1 MHSDHLLAELN
12 PAQVSAATHDDGP
25 LLILAGAG
33 SGKTKTLTHR
43 IAYLIASHHVAPEQI
58 LAVTFT
64 NKAAREMRERLW
76 RLLGNLQPKATA
88 PRAGFSG
95 RSEASEFT
103 SEASGG
109 QSPPRLF
116 MPWMGTFHSICVRLL
131 RIEGENIEIP
141 RNFVIIDEADR
152 LSFIKTAM
160 KELGISE
167 KSYAPRSM
175 AAAISGAKND
185 GMGPQEYAEHA
196 RLPAQQAA
204 AEVYPRYER
213 LRRDAAAL
221 DFDDLLLEAVRLLTT
236 VPEIRDKWRARFHY
250 IMIDEYQDTNTVQYK
265 LIKLLVNEQQNLC
278 VVGDDW
284 QCLPPGTPIRTPD
297 GERAID
303 QMKPGDTVEAAAG
316 YGRTAPFAVSEVKKF
331 AYSGELIKITLASGT
346 QLSCTPNHLL
356 FSRWDRTDSYFVYL
370 MHTRDK
376 GFRIGM
382 AKGTR
387 FDGKKDDIGL
397 RVRANQERADRMWI
411 LKVCPKRA
419 DAQYHEAF
427 FSYSYGIPMMVFHAY
442 ANRKMAMTQTHIDT
456 LYAQIDTEIRGRR
469 LLSELGLAFEYPHF
483 VPGAT
488 TRGARRHMTANVV
501 LFGDKRTTLTSPW
514 SASRLSVNTTD
525 PSDLKGFTAQ
535 GYAVRSGKRGTVRC
549 EIHNLDYGVIE
560 HTLEALRPSLP
571 DNTTIKKYAFLTDV
585 QFAFT
590 PAAHLHPGMLVP
602 VRRDGVVVA
611 EQITSVEKVSYDGP
625 VYDLDIDKVH
635 NYIAADIVV
644 HNSIYS
650 WRGAD
655 FTNILNFE
663 RDFPGATIV
672 KLEQNYRS
680 TQAILDAAHQVI
692 TKNKQRSDKALW
704 TDKSGGQPVQVVH
717 VSSELHEAEAVVT
730 RIRSNVDLKLRA
742 YDDYAVL
749 YRTNAQ
755 SRAIEEAFIRYGIP
769 YRLVGGTRFY
779 DRKEI
784 KDLMAYLRLLYQP
797 SDRASFLRIAN
808 VPTRGLGPTSVEKF
822 LIWRE
827 QTNMTIVDALGAADL
842 CSVVTPRARA
852 ALKELGE
859 LLARIREHMDELELA
874 ELIEKLIERT
884 GYLKY
889 LDDGTPQAEDRQEN
903 VRELVSDARE
913 RVGLDLAN
921 YLEEVALISDLDTA
935 ESKDSAVTLMTL
947 HAAKGLEFPCV
958 FMIGM
963 EESIFPHSRAL
974 YDASEMEEER
984 RLCYVGMTRA
994 REELYLIT
1002 ASSRLIFGQRM
1013 YNVPSR
1019 FLGEIDATDVAPA
1032 IEMQAGF
1039 SAEPQVVLDDDL
1051 DLAIGDKVRHQ
1062 LFGIGTIVGIEG
1074 MTIAIA
1080 FQGKGIKKL
1089 NSAFAPLERI

>member
-1 MHSDHLLAELN
+1 MHIDHLLKELN
-12 PAQVSAATHDDGP
+12 PAQASAVIHDEGP

-43 IAYLIASHHVAPEQI
+43 VAHLIAAKHIAPEQI

-76 RLLGNLQPKATA
+76 HLLGNISQQEA
-88 PRAGFSG
+88 PRS
-95 RSEASEFT
+95 
-103 SEASGG
+103 
-109 QSPPRLF
+109 F
-116 MPWMGTFHSICVRLL
+116 MPWMGTFHSICVRML
-131 RIEGENIEIP
+131 RIEGENIQVP

-152 LSFIKTAM
+152 LAFIKSAM
-160 KELGISE
+160 KDLGISE
-167 KSYAPRSM
+167 KSYAPRSI
-175 AAAISGAKND
+175 ASAISAAKND
-185 GMGPQEYAEHA
+185 GLGPQEYAEHA
-196 RLPAQQAA
+196 KLPAQQAA
-204 AEVYPRYER
+204 ADVYPRYER
-213 LRRDAAAL
+213 LRKDAAAL
-221 DFDDLLLEAVRLLTT
+221 DFDDLLLETVRLFTT
-236 VPEIRDKWRARFHY
+236 VPEIRDKWRNRFQH
-250 IMIDEYQDTNTVQYK
+250 IMIDEYQDTNAVQYK
-265 LIKLLVNEQQNLC
+265 LIKLLVNEMQNLC

-284 QCLPPGTPIRTPD
+284 Q
-297 GERAID
+297 
-303 QMKPGDTVEAAAG
+303 
-316 YGRTAPFAVSEVKKF
+316 
-331 AYSGELIKITLASGT
+331 
-346 QLSCTPNHLL
+346 
-356 FSRWDRTDSYFVYL
+356 
-370 MHTRDK
+370 
-376 GFRIGM
+376 
-382 AKGTR
+382 
-387 FDGKKDDIGL
+387 
-397 RVRANQERADRMWI
+397 
-411 LKVCPKRA
+411 
-419 DAQYHEAF
+419 
-427 FSYSYGIPMMVFHAY
+427 
-442 ANRKMAMTQTHIDT
+442 
-456 LYAQIDTEIRGRR
+456 
-469 LLSELGLAFEYPHF
+469 
-483 VPGAT
+483 
-488 TRGARRHMTANVV
+488 
-501 LFGDKRTTLTSPW
+501 
-514 SASRLSVNTTD
+514 
-525 PSDLKGFTAQ
+525 
-535 GYAVRSGKRGTVRC
+535 
-549 EIHNLDYGVIE
+549 
-560 HTLEALRPSLP
+560 
-571 DNTTIKKYAFLTDV
+571 
-585 QFAFT
+585 
-590 PAAHLHPGMLVP
+590 
-602 VRRDGVVVA
+602 
-611 EQITSVEKVSYDGP
+611 
-625 VYDLDIDKVH
+625 
-635 NYIAADIVV
+635 
-644 HNSIYS
+644 SIYS

-730 RIRSNVDLKLRA
+730 RIRSNVDLRVRK

-784 KDLMAYLRLLYQP
+784 KDLIAYLRLLYQP

-822 LIWRE
+822 LDWRG
-827 QTNMTIVDALGAADL
+827 QTSMTIIDALEGADL
-842 CSVVTPRARA
+842 CTVVTPRART

-859 LLARIREHMDELELA
+859 MLARLSEHTGEVELA

-913 RVGLDLAN
+913 RVGLDLGS

-935 ESKDSAVTLMTL
+935 DSRDSAVTLMTL

-994 REELYLIT
+994 REELYLLT

-1013 YNVPSR
+1013 YNTPSR
-1019 FLGEIDATDVAPA
+1019 FLSEIDATDVAPA
-1032 IEMQAGF
+1032 TEYQSSF
-1039 SAEPQVVLDDDL
+1039 PDEPQYIPDDDMGL
-1051 DLAIGDKVRHQ
+1051 EIGDKVRHQ
-1062 LFGIGTIVGIEG
+1062 LFGTGTVVGIDG

-1080 FQGKGIKKL
+1080 FQGKGVKKL
-1089 NSAFAPLERI
+1089 NSAFAPLERL

>member
-1 MHSDHLLAELN
+1 MQSDHLLRELN
-12 PAQVSAATHDDGP
+12 PAQVSAATHDEGP

-43 IAYLIASHHVAPEQI
+43 IAHLIASQHIAPEQI

-76 RLLGNLQPKATA
+76 HLLQNPDIPKRTATDAKHQLQGEE
-88 PRAGFSG
+88 RVL
-95 RSEASEFT
+95 EFT
-103 SEASGG
+103 SKTQAEG
-109 QSPPRLF
+109 QTPPRLF
-116 MPWMGTFHSICVRLL
+116 MPWMGTFHSVCVRLL
-131 RIEGENIEIP
+131 RIEGENIQVP

-152 LSFIKTAM
+152 LAFIKTAM

-167 KSYAPRSM
+167 KNYAPRSM
-175 AAAISGAKND
+175 AAAISSAKND
-185 GMGPQEYAEHA
+185 GLNPQEYAEHA
-196 RLPAQQAA
+196 KLPAQQAA

-213 LRRDAAAL
+213 LRKDAAAL
-221 DFDDLLLEAVRLLTT
+221 DFDDLLLETVRLLTT
-236 VPEIRDKWRARFHY
+236 VPEIRDKWRTRFHY
-250 IMIDEYQDTNTVQYK
+250 IMIDEYQDTNAVQYK
-265 LIKLLVNEQQNLC
+265 LIKLLVNDQQNLC

-284 QCLPPGTPIRTPD
+284 Q
-297 GERAID
+297 
-303 QMKPGDTVEAAAG
+303 
-316 YGRTAPFAVSEVKKF
+316 
-331 AYSGELIKITLASGT
+331 
-346 QLSCTPNHLL
+346 
-356 FSRWDRTDSYFVYL
+356 
-370 MHTRDK
+370 
-376 GFRIGM
+376 
-382 AKGTR
+382 
-387 FDGKKDDIGL
+387 
-397 RVRANQERADRMWI
+397 
-411 LKVCPKRA
+411 
-419 DAQYHEAF
+419 
-427 FSYSYGIPMMVFHAY
+427 
-442 ANRKMAMTQTHIDT
+442 
-456 LYAQIDTEIRGRR
+456 
-469 LLSELGLAFEYPHF
+469 
-483 VPGAT
+483 
-488 TRGARRHMTANVV
+488 
-501 LFGDKRTTLTSPW
+501 
-514 SASRLSVNTTD
+514 
-525 PSDLKGFTAQ
+525 
-535 GYAVRSGKRGTVRC
+535 
-549 EIHNLDYGVIE
+549 
-560 HTLEALRPSLP
+560 
-571 DNTTIKKYAFLTDV
+571 
-585 QFAFT
+585 
-590 PAAHLHPGMLVP
+590 
-602 VRRDGVVVA
+602 
-611 EQITSVEKVSYDGP
+611 
-625 VYDLDIDKVH
+625 
-635 NYIAADIVV
+635 
-644 HNSIYS
+644 SIYS

-704 TDKSGGQPVQVVH
+704 TDKAGGQPVQVVH

-730 RIRSNVDLKLRA
+730 RIRSNVDLRVRK

-808 VPTRGLGPTSVEKF
+808 VPTRGLGPTSLEKF
-822 LIWRE
+822 LDWRR
-827 QTNMTIVDALGAADL
+827 QTSMTIIDALESAEL
-842 CSVVTPRARA
+842 CSVVTPRARVA
-852 ALKELGE
+852 FKSLGDM
-859 LLARIREHMDELELA
+859 LARLSEHTGEMELA
-874 ELIEKLIERT
+874 ELIEKVIERT

-889 LDDGTPQAEDRQEN
+889 LDDGTPQAEDRQDN

-913 RVGLDLAN
+913 RSGLDLGS

-935 ESKDSAVTLMTL
+935 ETRDSAVTLMTL

-1019 FLGEIDATDVAPA
+1019 FLGEIDAADVAPA
-1032 IEMQAGF
+1032 FDMGTTLPD
-1039 SAEPQVVLDDDL
+1039 EPQTVLDDDME
-1051 DLAIGDKVRHQ
+1051 LAIGDKVRHQ
-1062 LFGIGTIVGIEG
+1062 LFGIGTVVGIEG

-1080 FQGKGIKKL
+1080 FASRGVKKL